1 MSSASIYLKLFDVG
15 PQTTENSWYVPYGK
29 FSLKTWIAA
38 NFIDGALGREV
49 NTFPLANSTSLWQ
62 GVQTLRF
69 VIPVCLQVSAY
80 FCQQVSMR
88 MMILQSGARSKM
100 KPNESNWSAL
110 ITSDRVVNG
119 DKKKTFERMDLFVKK
134 SAIEK

>member
-1 MSSASIYLKLFDVG
+1 M
-15 PQTTENSWYVPYGK
+15 YVPYGK
-29 FSLKTWIAA
+29 FLLKTWIAA

-80 FCQQVSMR
+80 FCQQESMR
-88 MMILQSGARSKM
+88 MMG
-100 KPNESNWSAL
+100 
-110 ITSDRVVNG
+110 
-119 DKKKTFERMDLFVKK
+119 LFDSSFSSIAYIIIYK
-134 SAIEK
+134 S